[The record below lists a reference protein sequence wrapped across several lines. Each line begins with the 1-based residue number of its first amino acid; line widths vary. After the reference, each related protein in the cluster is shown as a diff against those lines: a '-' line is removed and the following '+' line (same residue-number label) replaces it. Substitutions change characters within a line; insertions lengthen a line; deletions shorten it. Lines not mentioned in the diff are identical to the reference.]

1 MKWSYWISLYIR
13 THCVA
18 RGLRPL
24 TLAAYEAALIQFSQW
39 TRITHADR
47 PPDAV
52 TARDVLE
59 YLQHLRQARGNGDS
73 AVNRAVVVLRSF
85 YRAIVAMGHLEH
97 GANPMAGFPTIKAV
111 PRKLPV
117 SLAPD
122 QVNRLLI
129 EPASD
134 TVIGL
139 RDRAILALLYGT
151 GIRASECASLRC
163 GQVDLLQL
171 TIRVCGKGGHER
183 TIPLNPKLA
192 EVLRTYAHA
201 RGASLPHAPF
211 FRSRFGRALSRGSL
225 FERVRTWGRRA
236 RVGIAIS
243 PHRLRHTFATHL
255 VRAGVGLVTIRDLL
269 GHRLITSTQIYL
281 HVTAE
286 DLRAAAARHPI
297 GALLATVEHLLPAG
311 WLPFQ
316 KARAFAASG

>member
-1 MKWSYWISLYIR
+1 MKWSYWISLYVR

-24 TLAAYEAALIQFSQW
+24 TLAAYEVTLIQFSAW
-39 TRITHADR
+39 VRLTHQDR
-47 PPDAV
+47 APDAV

-59 YLQHLRQARGNGDS
+59 YLQHLREVRGNGDS

-85 YRAIVAMGHLEH
+85 YRAIVAMGHLEP

-117 SLAPD
+117 SLAPE
-122 QVNRLLI
+122 QVHRLLD
-129 EPASD
+129 EPKAD
-134 TVIGL
+134 TIIGL
-139 RDRAILALLYGT
+139 RDRALLALLYGT

-163 GQVDLLQL
+163 SQLDLVRL
-171 TIRVCGKGGHER
+171 TMHVRGKGGHER

-201 RGASLPHAPF
+201 RGPALPNAPF
-211 FRSRFGRALSRGSL
+211 FRSRFGRPLSRGSL
-225 FERVRTWGRRA
+225 FERVRTWGQRSHI
-236 RVGIAIS
+236 GMPIS

-255 VRAGVGLVTIRDLL
+255 VRAGVGLVTLRDLL

-297 GALLATVEHLLPAG
+297 GALLATVEHLLPTG
-311 WLPFQ
+311 RLPFQ